1 MLQESSISLCHL
13 YTLVSGHRSRR
24 LYFYLVVHSLV
35 LLYQV
40 VTLNVAANTQNNAIL
55 TLLVSNQ
62 FMEVK
67 SSVFK
72 KFDRENLFQL
82 ACADIVERIILLTFG
97 MIIAL
102 RNWSQL
108 EWSLTGELL
117 DRVLVPFGMLV
128 GSEVVVDVLKHA
140 FVTKF
145 NAISPNVY
153 AIYSETLI
161 SDLVSKD
168 GLDQSPM
175 VARKLGFS
183 SLPLCCLVKGRIK
196 YRFNYSL
203 LDLGLDFT
211 RN

>member
-1 MLQESSISLCHL
+1 M
-13 YTLVSGHRSRR
+13 
-24 LYFYLVVHSLV
+24 
-35 LLYQV
+35 
-40 VTLNVAANTQNNAIL
+40 VTLNVAANTHNNAIL

-82 ACADIVERIILLTFG
+82 ACADIVERIILLAFG
-97 MIIAL
+97 VIIAL

-108 EWSLTGELL
+108 EWSLTSELWE
-117 DRVLVPFGMLV
+117 RVLVPFAMLV

-161 SDLVSKD
+161 ADLVSKD

-183 SLPLCCLVKGRIK
+183 AVPLCCLVPSSFGE
-196 YRFNYSL
+196 YYC
-203 LDLGLDFT
+203 
-211 RN
+211 